1 MSILRAKNWAR
12 TAFGTGAAVMLAWA
26 GAITTSSAK
35 ISASKADFAAH
46 AQKAYAAAKAQYA
59 ADPNNAEA
67 AWQFGRTCYD
77 WASYS
82 TTSRQREDIAKQ
94 GMAACQSAIERAPSV
109 AAGHY
114 YLAMDMGQLAQTK
127 RMGALSLVARME
139 VEFKTA
145 LQLDQH
151 LDYAGPD
158 RNLGLLYHQAPGW
171 PLSLG
176 SKVKA
181 RQHLLAALKLAP
193 DYPENLLNLM
203 EAEEVWDDW
212 NSVAQ
217 NLKTLDDLWPAARA
231 KFTGADWASSWADW
245 ETRRNAVRRRLVKHN
260 AESPRP
266 GSS

>member
-1 MSILRAKNWAR
+1 M
-12 TAFGTGAAVMLAWA
+12 AVLLASA
-26 GAITTSSAK
+26 GGICSSLAK
-35 ISASKADFAAH
+35 IPATKADFAAH
-46 AQKAYAAAKAQYA
+46 AQKAYAAAKTRFA
-59 ADPNNAEA
+59 ADTNNAEA

-77 WASYS
+77 WADYS

-94 GMAACQSAIERAPSV
+94 GIAACQSAIKNAPSV

-114 YLAMDMGQLAQTK
+114 YLAMDIGQLAQTK
-127 RMGALSLVARME
+127 SMSALKLVAKME
-139 VEFKTA
+139 AEFKTA
-145 LQLDQH
+145 LQLDEH

-158 RNLGLLYHQAPGW
+158 RNLGLLYHETPGW
-171 PLSLG
+171 PISLG

-181 RQHLLAALKLAP
+181 RQHLLAALTLAP

-203 EAEEVWDDW
+203 EAEQVWDDW

-231 KFTGADWASSWADW
+231 KFTGEDWASSWADW
-245 ETRRNAVRRRLVKHN
+245 ETRRNTVRRRLAKHN

-266 GSS
+266 GSG